1 MEEKNLFIDT
11 LSHDL
16 VNEVDR
22 HISLVLL
29 QELYEDM
36 NMDDPMTGD
45 RRYANMSDNKEVME
59 AFNKFYNLSPED
71 AEYLD

>member
-1 MEEKNLFIDT
+1 MEERNLFIDF
-11 LSHDL
+11 LPHDL
-16 VNEVDR
+16 VNEVDK

-29 QELYEDM
+29 HELYEDM

-45 RRYANMSDNKEVME
+45 RRYACMSDSKEVRI
-59 AFNKFYNLSPED
+59 AFNQFYNLSPED